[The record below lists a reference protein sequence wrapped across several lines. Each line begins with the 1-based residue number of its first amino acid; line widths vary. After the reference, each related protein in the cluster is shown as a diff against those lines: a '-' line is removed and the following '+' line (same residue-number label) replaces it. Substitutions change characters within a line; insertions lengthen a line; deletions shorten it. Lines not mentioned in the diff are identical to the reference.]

1 MHRNFTFYTKNLTEI
16 FENETKTDDKVQPRN
31 SVIESLLSYSKS
43 LEFKKSNYV
52 KQVELVLN

>member
-1 MHRNFTFYTKNLTEI
+1 MQENSTFYSKNLTSNTAKEATEVKEVKPSI
-16 FENETKTDDKVQPRN
+16 IQ
-31 SVIESLLSYSKS
+31 SLLNYSKS